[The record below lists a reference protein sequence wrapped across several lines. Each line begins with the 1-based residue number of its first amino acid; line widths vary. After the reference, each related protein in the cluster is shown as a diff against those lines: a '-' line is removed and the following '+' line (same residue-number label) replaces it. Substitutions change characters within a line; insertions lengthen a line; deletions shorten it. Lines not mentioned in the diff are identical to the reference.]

1 MRDLQSG
8 PAASRARCSGRLASG
23 RILPG
28 GSCGSSGRELGL
40 EPMGKLLT
48 RRVFVVRGAAVAGAL
63 ALPAGTLARE
73 SKTTAV
79 YKLETGCGPG
89 ACACHACFN
98 HDFYSLFPS
107 YKAADGNRAH
117 SRCNCAIVKGSLH
130 SGTYVA
136 LFGKPG
142 QLFSYRVD
150 SRQPYVQALL
160 KKHPPQF

>member
-1 MRDLQSG
+1 M
-8 PAASRARCSGRLASG
+8 
-23 RILPG
+23 
-28 GSCGSSGRELGL
+28 
-40 EPMGKLLT
+40 KHLLT
-48 RRVFVVRGAAVAGAL
+48 RRVFVVRGAAFAGAL

-89 ACACHACFN
+89 TCACHTCFK
-98 HDFYSLFPS
+98 HDMYSLFPS
-107 YKAADGNRAH
+107 FKAADGNRAH
-117 SRCNCAIVKGSLH
+117 IGCNCPIVKGSLH

-142 QLFSYRVD
+142 QLVSYRAD
-150 SRQPYVQALL
+150 LRQPQVQALL